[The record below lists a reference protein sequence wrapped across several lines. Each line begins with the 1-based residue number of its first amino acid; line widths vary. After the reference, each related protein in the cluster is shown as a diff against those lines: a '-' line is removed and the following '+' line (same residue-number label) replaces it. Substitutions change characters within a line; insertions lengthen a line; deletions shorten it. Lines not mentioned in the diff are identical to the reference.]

1 MRARRTR
8 EERSLPHSLPDDLFD
23 YADDPAPCRGQSHR
37 STLPDSANNS
47 ALTVIDDWP
56 DFVPVTETEIDIF
69 ERYFGDAL
77 DRLFCPIDAKHEN
90 DGLRSLTTDVND
102 RP

>member
-8 EERSLPHSLPDDLFD
+8 EEGSLPHSLPDDLFD
-23 YADDPAPCRGQSHR
+23 YADDPAPRSARSRR
-37 STLPDSANNS
+37 STLPDSADNA

-56 DFVPVTETEIDIF
+56 DFVPVTEAEIDIF

-90 DGLRSLTTDVND
+90 DGLRSLTKDVNNK
-102 RP
+102 P